1 MALSPALREAI
12 ADAGFQSPTPVQQ
25 QAIPLGL
32 EGADLMVQAKTGSG
46 KTAAF
51 ALPLLLRI
59 ENEGEVG
66 RTTALV
72 LCPTRE
78 LAEQVANQV
87 RLLAKRIPNV
97 KVLTLCGGVPAR
109 EQVPALEHAP
119 QIVVGTPGRILDHLE
134 RQTLDLSGV
143 QTLVLDEADR
153 LLDMGF
159 EESVGAIAE
168 GTPLSRQTLLFSATI
183 GPEVKRLSRAYQ
195 QQAKSLVVDSA
206 DVVASVD
213 ETFFEV
219 LPAEKVDASVA
230 LLAHHQPEQA
240 LVFCVTKNDARAVTK
255 ALCARGFS
263 ALALHGDLNQPER
276 DSVFAQFLG
285 KSAQVLVATDVAAR
299 GLDVSNLP
307 MVLSFE
313 LPTNVDVHVHRTG
326 RTGRAGESGTALH
339 LVSHSERRRAD
350 AIEKQL
356 GREAKWGRIP
366 AMASDFRA
374 PQSPYVTLVVS
385 GGRKDKL
392 RPGDVLGALTG
403 VAGLAADD
411 VGKILVHPAR
421 TYVAVKRSVAKRA
434 AADLSANKIKK
445 RKFRVSLAADQ
456 G

>member
-1 MALSPALREAI
+1 MALSPNLREAV

-25 QAIPLGL
+25 QSLPLGL

-51 ALPLLLRI
+51 ALPLLSRLERD
-59 ENEGEVG
+59 GEVG

-78 LAEQVANQV
+78 LADQVANQV

-97 KVLTLCGGVPAR
+97 KVLTLCGGIPAR

-119 QIVVGTPGRILDHLE
+119 QIVVGTPGRVLDHIE
-134 RQTLDLSGV
+134 RQTLDLADV

-168 GTPLSRQTLLFSATI
+168 RTPLTRQTLLFSATI
-183 GPEVKRLSRAYQ
+183 GPEVKRLSRLYQ
-195 QQAKSLVVDSA
+195 QQAQSLVVDSA
-206 DVVASVD
+206 DVVATVE

-219 LPAEKVDASVA
+219 LPAEKVDATVA

-240 LVFCVTKNDARAVTK
+240 LVFCVTKKDTRAVTE
-255 ALCARGFS
+255 AFSARGFS

-276 DSVFAQFLG
+276 DTVFAQFLG
-285 KSAQVLVATDVAAR
+285 KSAQILVATDVAAR
-299 GLDVSNLP
+299 GLDVSHLP
-307 MVLSFE
+307 LVLSFE

-326 RTGRAGESGTALH
+326 RTGRAGESGMALH
-339 LVSHSERRRAD
+339 LVAHSERRRAE

-356 GREAKWGRIP
+356 RREAKWGRVP
-366 AMASDFRA
+366 ALASDFRA
-374 PQSPYVTLVVS
+374 PHSPYVTLVVS

-392 RPGDVLGALTG
+392 RPGDLLGALTG
-403 VAGLAADD
+403 VAGLDANV
-411 VGKILVHPAR
+411 VGKILVHPSR
-421 TYVAVKRSVAKRA
+421 TFVAIKREVAQKAVA
-434 AADLSANKIKK
+434 ALNANKIKK
-445 RKFRVSLAADQ
+445 RKFRVSLAGDRS
-456 G
+456 